1 MKVTNKMLAR
11 DLRIIGAVIKPLQGF
26 IPLKKKNG
34 NPQNPSKHKRHR
46 NTDSSKQSYNEYI
59 RRPDG
64 TEMRLMVKKPD
75 AGKKKVP
82 CVLWIHGGGYALGM
96 PEMQMMSQAKNL
108 AGECVIVSPDYRL
121 SVDAPYPAALDDCYL
136 ALVWLKNHGAELGGN
151 TDQIFVGGESAGGG
165 LTVATCLYARDQGDV
180 KIAYQMPLYP
190 MIDNR
195 RSKSMKD
202 NNAPVWNEKQN
213 IAGWELYLDGVS
225 DISEYAVPARA
236 KSYKDM
242 PPAFTFV
249 GSIEPFRDET
259 IAYVNRL
266 KEDGVPVAFK
276 VFKGCFHAFDM
287 MAPWT
292 KEAKEAD
299 TFFIKSFEYAKKNFF
314 AKQDE

>member
-1 MKVTNKMLAR
+1 
-11 DLRIIGAVIKPLQGF
+11 
-26 IPLKKKNG
+26 
-34 NPQNPSKHKRHR
+34 
-46 NTDSSKQSYNEYI
+46 
-59 RRPDG
+59 
-64 TEMRLMVKKPD
+64 MRLMVKKPD

-180 KIAYQMPLYP
+180 KIAYV
-190 MIDNR
+190 
-195 RSKSMKD
+195 K
-202 NNAPVWNEKQN
+202 
-213 IAGWELYLDGVS
+213 
-225 DISEYAVPARA
+225 
-236 KSYKDM
+236 
-242 PPAFTFV
+242 
-249 GSIEPFRDET
+249 
-259 IAYVNRL
+259 RL

-276 VFKGCFHAFDM
+276 VYKGCFHAFDM

-292 KEAKEAD
+292 KEAKEAS
-299 TFFIKSFEYAKKNFF
+299 TFFIKSFEYAKENFF
-314 AKQDE
+314 AKQFP